1 MATAIK
7 GLPLSFSR
15 TAPDTTARVLPLSPL
30 SLDTLTRDLW
40 GQYDTYAIAQLA
52 PLAREDCYQPK
63 LYKAPAQAQELFPA
77 FGYAAYGLGITPGSI
92 IYGFYVPT
100 LFSTGQPQQFNLQ
113 IKDESLDRKF
123 WDHPI
128 PAIMIGSFKPCFL
141 GQLSFYD
148 GGQGY
153 GASFPYLLPR
163 PYPVVGKGTFYVQI
177 WNPLSGQQRIELI
190 IGVFENISRGQ

>member
-1 MATAIK
+1 MATATKRI
-7 GLPLSFSR
+7 PLSGAAR
-15 TAPDTTARVLPLSPL
+15 TPPARVFPLSPL

-40 GQYDTYAIAQLA
+40 GQYDSYAIAQLA

-63 LYKAPAQAQELFPA
+63 LYKAPAQAQELFSP

-92 IYGFYVPT
+92 IYGFYLPT

-163 PYPVVGKGTFYVQI
+163 PYPVVGKGTFYVQL
-177 WNPLSGQQRIELI
+177 WNPLNTQQRIELI